1 MIFDKFTNGY
11 IFSLGAELEIRIL
24 NKNDL
29 SCANEY
35 DYFKENISEK
45 FKNNITSEFLQC
57 MIEINTPIFNKLSDL
72 MTYFK
77 EIIAEL
83 NYLAKKKD
91 LILQSSGSSA
101 LKQEHLELSSNKRY
115 QELSQEHQ
123 ILLDDFSIC
132 GLHVHVGFKNF
143 DKALKA
149 YNFSLVYMPLFVAL
163 SASSVYSNGIDTG
176 IHSYRTKIF
185 DRLPK
190 ASIPEYFESY
200 EQMKSVY
207 NILYDSEVIQS
218 EKDVW
223 WDVRIQPTFKTI
235 EFRVCDAIHDFDR
248 LEVMIGLFRG
258 ICKLSQK
265 KDISYEPMQVLK
277 QNMWKASRYSMN
289 ANFIY
294 KKHKKNIREV
304 LNELIEELYSKQ
316 IISDEFM
323 DKAKKIVSQN
333 SIAQD
338 MIEAYENTNDL
349 KEVEKIGVI
358 K

>member
-11 IFSLGAELEIRIL
+11 TFTLGAELEIRIL
-24 NKNDL
+24 NKDDL
-29 SCANEY
+29 SCASEY
-35 DYFKENISEK
+35 DYFKQNISEK

-57 MIEINTPIFNKLSDL
+57 MIEINTPVFNNLSDL
-72 MTYFK
+72 ITYFK
-77 EIIAEL
+77 EITSEL
-83 NYLAKKKD
+83 NTLAKKRG
-91 LILQSSGSSA
+91 LLLQSSGSSA
-101 LKQEHLELSSNKRY
+101 LKQDHLELSSNKRY
-115 QELSQEHQ
+115 QELSNEHK

-143 DKALKA
+143 EKALKA
-149 YNFSLVYMPLFVAL
+149 YNFSLLYMPMFVAL
-163 SASSVYSNGIDTG
+163 SASSVYSNGQDTG
-176 IHSYRTKIF
+176 IHSYRTKVF

-235 EFRVCDAIHDFDR
+235 EFRVCDAINDFDR
-248 LEVMIGLFRG
+248 LEVIIGLFRG
-258 ICKLSQK
+258 ICKLSQTK
-265 KDISYEPMQVLK
+265 EVSYEPMQVLK

-294 KKHKKNIREV
+294 KSQKRCIREV
-304 LNELIEELYSKQ
+304 IHKLIDELYEKH

-323 DKAKKIVSQN
+323 DKARAIVDSN

-338 MIEAYENTNDL
+338 MIETYEKTKDL
-349 KEVEKIGVI
+349 NEVEKLGVI